1 MNRSVRTLG
10 LAIVLFSG
18 VVSTVEVE
26 AKQYEK
32 VVGGRE
38 VVVHTN
44 PVPVL
49 MHRLVPPQL
58 GRHITEKELHR
69 GTIPAEGRLFK
80 SRGK

>member
-32 VVGGRE
+32 VVSGRE

-49 MHRLVPPQL
+49 MHRLVPPQF

-69 GTIPAEGRLFK
+69 GTIPAEGRLLK

>member
-10 LAIVLFSG
+10 LAMLLFAG
-18 VVSTVEVE
+18 VVSTVDVE

-32 VVGGRE
+32 IVGGRE

-49 MHRLVPPQL
+49 MHRMVPPQL
-58 GRHITEKELHR
+58 GRHITEKELHH
-69 GTIPAEGRLFK
+69 GSIPSEGRLFK
-80 SRGK
+80 LRGK

>member
-10 LAIVLFSG
+10 LAMIVFTG

-32 VVGGRE
+32 IVGGRE

-49 MHRLVPPQL
+49 MHRMVPPQL
-58 GRHITEKELHR
+58 GRHITEKELHH
-69 GTIPAEGRLFK
+69 GSIPSEGRLFK
-80 SRGK
+80 LRGK